1 MDLGATFNA
10 LGQGQAALGFAP
22 AAQRFRAAP
31 GLLSG
36 LQLLDAA
43 AGVIGVDR
51 ISGQLAK
58 YAVKLALRSSHAAEH
73 TAAEM
78 VEEMRARVPQD
89 SGTLFNGIT
98 WRKEGST
105 IIVEATA
112 IREGDDYARW
122 VEFGHHAGGQ
132 HADSAYFESGD
143 HSAIRRRAPSKQTE
157 VQPEPYFWEP
167 AREGL
172 AKLRG
177 EMDRQADAAAR
188 EEGL

>member
-1 MDLGATFNA
+1 MDLGSTFNA

-58 YAVKLALRSSHAAEH
+58 YAVKLALRSDHSAEQA
-73 TAAEM
+73 AAEM
-78 VEEMRARVPQD
+78 VEEMRASVPQD

-98 WRKEGST
+98 WRKEGKT

-112 IREGDDYARW
+112 VREGDDYARW

-132 HADSAYFESGD
+132 HADSSYFDSGD
-143 HSAIRRRAPSKQTE
+143 HSAIRRRRPSRETE
-157 VQPEPYFWEP
+157 VQPEPFFWDP
-167 AREGL
+167 ARKGL
-172 AKLRG
+172 AKLRS
-177 EMDRQADAAAR
+177 ELDRQADVAAQ